1 MFGLFLDFFLP
12 EIGAQF
18 AMGYAPGYP
27 KASIKL
33 RLEGNKGYL
42 KILHTQSS
50 PN

>member
-1 MFGLFLDFFLP
+1 MDVWIIPRLLP
-12 EIGAQF
+12 TRDRL
-18 AMGYAPGYP
+18 GYAPDYP
-27 KASIKL
+27 KALIKL